1 MNKHFELVDWV
12 TAEKFCELTGE
23 QISNLKNLR
32 PQWDEGK
39 VWVKVSDRKILYSLK
54 GYNAWVEQAAQVYQ
68 KAQEQE
74 AARYRLIL
82 NGTVNAS
89 GSPSTSPT
97 HQPTS
102 VRRLRL
108 EKIL

>member
-1 MNKHFELVDWV
+1 MSKHFELVDWV

-23 QISNLKNLR
+23 QTSNLKNLR
-32 PQWDEGK
+32 PHWDEGK

-68 KAQEQE
+68 KAQEQDRE
-74 AARYRLIL
+74 KYRLIL
-82 NGTVNAS
+82 NGTVSAS

-97 HQPTS
+97 HLPTS